1 MLGFFRGL
9 FVMFEPG
16 RIFSR
21 LPGLIQVREN
31 RVPASHLLRFV
42 DVEPHLQWLVGA
54 EGHRSWVVMSCPN
67 NDSCNARGEKVYY
80 VYCKLEHEAKQG
92 HDCESS
98 GRILTTWRQEAKTPI
113 IVDSR
118 LQFVQDPIV
127 FIFVWTCKGDQE
139 IGISRK
145 FLAFWFSSCVVADA
159 HPLPLLSQ
167 PHLSFQ
173 IVHCQGICQVFILCS
188 TFNTFES
195 SSDAAVVVGL
205 SQLLIQL
212 DGSRK
217 IFQSFGAP
225 SLAEVCPAAVVQGLC
240 LSKCQ
245 KTTKSGNRRPAKS
258 SNLKQNY
265 RSALTCVQHRSLFYP
280 KNPVQRRTSGE
291 WHRHRQVKSFSWKG
305 PDLFA
310 QHLSL
315 QSLENPLML
324 SSHCPVEIASVG
336 SISGSHLKFPMRRT
350 GEGRQ
355 VWAGHPQKEHWKL

>member
-1 MLGFFRGL
+1 MLSNKESVNCKIRSPCLVSFRGL
-9 FVMFEPG
+9 FVVLEPG

-42 DVEPHLQWLVGA
+42 DVEPHPQWLVGA
-54 EGHRSWVVMSCPN
+54 EGHRSWVVMSCSN

-80 VYCKLEHEAKQG
+80 VYCKLEHEAKQA

-167 PHLSFQ
+167 LHLSFQ

-212 DGSRK
+212 DGSRE
-217 IFQSFGAP
+217 IFQKLRGGVPGRGVSSRGRSRP
-225 SLAEVCPAAVVQGLC
+225 LPLQMSAENCKIWQQETRQIKPTQ
-240 LSKCQ
+240 SK
-245 KTTKSGNRRPAKS
+245 T
-258 SNLKQNY
+258 
-265 RSALTCVQHRSLFYP
+265 RSALPIDMCTAPISLLSKEP
-280 KNPVQRRTSGE
+280 CAKKNIGWMT
-291 WHRHRQVKSFSWKG
+291 
-305 PDLFA
+305 
-310 QHLSL
+310 
-315 QSLENPLML
+315 
-324 SSHCPVEIASVG
+324 
-336 SISGSHLKFPMRRT
+336 
-350 GEGRQ
+350 
-355 VWAGHPQKEHWKL
+355 